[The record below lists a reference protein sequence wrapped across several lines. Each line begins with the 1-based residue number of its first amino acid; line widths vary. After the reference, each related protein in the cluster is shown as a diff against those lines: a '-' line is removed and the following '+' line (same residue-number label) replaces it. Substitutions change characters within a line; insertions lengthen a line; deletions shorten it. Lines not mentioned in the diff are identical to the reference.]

1 MSTPTS
7 QMQEILD
14 TLGNLGGLP
23 IESLSP
29 MNARQQPLPNVAAQ
43 IVYGQ
48 HFTKRALAPMPLP
61 VESIQH
67 KTLPSGNGTLR
78 IYTPKGDAPETGW
91 PAILYIHG
99 GGWVI
104 ADLNTYDGSARALA
118 DGAKAV
124 VVSLHYRQ
132 APENPW
138 PAPVEDSYEA
148 WQWLTKNARSI
159 GADSRKLA
167 IAGESAGGNL
177 AAVTCLIARTQGI
190 QTPIHQL
197 LVYPVTDVANGVNS
211 PSAREHASAKPL
223 NRAMLSWFYDHYVQ
237 DEDPRH
243 PTISPM
249 FAKSHAD
256 LPPATI
262 ILAEIDPLRT
272 DGEMYARKLK
282 DAGVPTKLK
291 TYEGVTH
298 EFFGLAGLVDEA
310 TEAMGF
316 ACEELRDAFNHATE
330 RPRRIA

>member
-1 MSTPTS
+1 MPTPTS

-14 TLGNLGGLP
+14 TLGGLGGQP

-48 HFTKRALAPMPLP
+48 HFTKRALAPNPLP

-78 IYTPKGDAPETGW
+78 IYTPKGDAPEMGW

-104 ADLNTYDGSARALA
+104 ADLNTYDASARALA
-118 DGAKAV
+118 DGAQAV

-138 PAPVEDSYEA
+138 PAAVEDAYEA
-148 WQWLTKNARSI
+148 WQWLSKNARSI
-159 GADSRKLA
+159 RADGSKLA

-177 AAVTCLIARTQGI
+177 AAVTCLIARTQGVAM
-190 QTPIHQL
+190 PVHQL

-211 PSAREHASAKPL
+211 ASARENAAAKPL

-243 PTISPM
+243 PTISPL
-249 FAKSHAD
+249 FAKSHAG

-262 ILAEIDPLRT
+262 ILAEIDPLRS
-272 DGEMYARKLK
+272 DGEAYAAKLQAAK
-282 DAGVPTKLK
+282 VPVKLK
-291 TYEGVTH
+291 TYEGATH
-298 EFFGLAGLVDEA
+298 EFFGLAGLVDVA

-316 ACEELRDAFNHATE
+316 ACDELKEAFEHANE
-330 RPRRIA
+330 RPRKIA